1 MGDVKRALTGV
12 RVVDLTRILAGPFCT
27 QMLGDH
33 GADVIKIESL
43 DGDETR
49 RWGPPFSQDGMSAYF
64 QGVNRNK
71 RSLALDLSN
80 TVGQSVLLR
89 MLRDADVLIENFKAG
104 QMEKWG
110 LGYDATLRD
119 RFPSLV
125 YAQITGYGSD
135 GPLAGRPGFD
145 AIAQVMSG
153 LASINGTPDG
163 PPVRVGTPISD
174 LAAAFYATNAI
185 LMALYERVQSGIGQ
199 KVEVSLLDCSVS
211 LLHPHAANYFM
222 TGEAPGRIGNAH
234 PNIAPYEMFQ
244 TANGFIFIA
253 GGNDRQFQ
261 KLVALLGRADLATD
275 PRFSNNAVRK
285 ANDTVLTSLLA
296 TLLIEKDGVVL
307 ADQLL
312 ENGVPAGSVLEIPE
326 VLNHPQVRFRDMVV
340 EDGNYRGIGVP
351 VKLSRTPGKP
361 NFSPPHLGEHAHS
374 ILTEAGYGDTE
385 IKEFFRLKV
394 AGNTVVSEVT

>member
-49 RWGPPFSQDGMSAYF
+49 RWGPPFSRDGMSAYF

-145 AIAQVMSG
+145 AI
-153 LASINGTPDG
+153 G
-163 PPVRVGTPISD
+163 PSD
-174 LAAAFYATNAI
+174 
-185 LMALYERVQSGIGQ
+185 EWPSQH
-199 KVEVSLLDCSVS
+199 KW
-211 LLHPHAANYFM
+211 HP
-222 TGEAPGRIGNAH
+222 
-234 PNIAPYEMFQ
+234 
-244 TANGFIFIA
+244 
-253 GGNDRQFQ
+253 
-261 KLVALLGRADLATD
+261 
-275 PRFSNNAVRK
+275 
-285 ANDTVLTSLLA
+285 
-296 TLLIEKDGVVL
+296 
-307 ADQLL
+307 
-312 ENGVPAGSVLEIPE
+312 
-326 VLNHPQVRFRDMVV
+326 
-340 EDGNYRGIGVP
+340 
-351 VKLSRTPGKP
+351 
-361 NFSPPHLGEHAHS
+361 
-374 ILTEAGYGDTE
+374 
-385 IKEFFRLKV
+385 
-394 AGNTVVSEVT
+394 